1 MGSEQSSDKQ
11 PLTEIVANL
20 ENKEDAA
27 PKSEDL
33 QAKKFKE
40 ESIPNPATE
49 ESSASSVEVKKDPIK
64 EAPEPAK
71 EEPK

>member
-20 ENKEDAA
+20 ENKEDV